1 MHTRRDFLA
10 MSGGAIAL
18 GGMATPAW
26 SAVELPLVPEIT
38 RGGMIYRK
46 LGQTDMYPSLLSF
59 GSHTD
64 HAYWVKTSWGTMLSE
79 EGQKR
84 RDRHILHGLDLGV
97 NLFDLYEHEGQWEP
111 IKRVLGSNRS
121 RVLLSACRDFNEY
134 VGDAIDRACRLF
146 GHVDLFRLHG
156 NDFEDVDA
164 RMIAD
169 WDVLRRAKE
178 AGKIRAIGISVHNEA
193 ILMQILDQLEGI
205 DFVFF
210 PYNFIYARA
219 DFSRFIP
226 AARKQGVGLIAM
238 KPVALGSIVNLD
250 PRSRKAGTRPE
261 GEQWMNIGSRSNV
274 IAPAVVSA
282 MTKALNQLPDESL
295 CQAAIRFVY
304 SKKFLACT
312 LAGMWDDQWIDENY
326 AALTRYEEMTREE
339 TAALDMA
346 ATVARSIGPDFLPPD
361 YRWLERRWSA

>member
-1 MHTRRDFLA
+1 M
-10 MSGGAIAL
+10 GGTALAL
-18 GGMATPAW
+18 GAASSPSWA
-26 SAVELPLVPEIT
+26 AVEAPPVAEFR
-38 RGGMIYRK
+38 RGGMVYRR

-64 HAYWVKTSWGTMLSE
+64 HAYWIKTSWGTMLSE

-111 IKRVLGSNRS
+111 VKRVLGSNRS

-134 VGDAIDRACRLF
+134 VGDSIDRACRLF
-146 GHVDLFRLHG
+146 GHVDLYRLHG
-156 NDFEDVDA
+156 SDFENIDG
-164 RMIAD
+164 RMLAD

-178 AGKIRAIGISVHNEA
+178 AGKVRALGISVHNEE
-193 ILMQILDQLEGI
+193 ILMQALAQLEGI
-205 DFVFF
+205 DYVFF

-226 AARKQGVGLIAM
+226 AARAQGVGLIAM

-250 PRSRKAGTRPE
+250 PRARKGGPRPE
-261 GEQWMNIGSRSNV
+261 NEQWTNIGSQSNV
-274 IAPAVVSA
+274 IAPAVVAA
-282 MTKALNQLPDESL
+282 MTKVLNRLPDESL

-304 SKKFLACT
+304 AKKFLTCT

-326 AALTRYEEMTREE
+326 AALTRYEEMGREE
-339 TAALDMA
+339 TAALEMA
-346 ATVARSIGPDFLPPD
+346 AKVARRIGPAFLPPD
-361 YRWLERRWSA
+361 YRWLGARWGV